1 MNTYFN
7 EFLLKIEQE
16 EQKVTFLPENCIKES
31 LQMMSVLSNMLKE
44 MKTYILTNGFES
56 QSEEISFF
64 RDIKPIIQGKLLFY
78 RQIHL
83 WEKSLS
89 FLPKHNSNHKSF
101 LVEQEKTMEQKLK
114 KSLQE
119 EPFYNYYLSEN
130 HQWDAKYFVRYQ
142 VDIATEILPE
152 NRLNFDT
159 DFSTYYD
166 FLVAQILCKKQLNEY
181 LTNRIEEIENNA
193 GGINTNLEWTATKND
208 LIELVYALQQV
219 KAISSGKMSIN
230 KIVAVFSKI
239 FNIELKDTHHAFH
252 RMKTRGKS
260 RTTFL
265 DKLKIALEEYMDKE

>member
-64 RDIKPIIQGKLLFY
+64 REIKPIIQGKLLFY

-83 WEKSLS
+83 WE
-89 FLPKHNSNHKSF
+89 
-101 LVEQEKTMEQKLK
+101 

-193 GGINTNLEWTATKND
+193 RGINTNLEWTATKND
-208 LIELVYALQQV
+208 LIELIYALQQV
-219 KAISSGKMSIN
+219 KVISSGKMSIN